1 MIEKG
6 ALPETALLQKY
17 VQSGA
22 YTDCYSTTI
31 STDVSLADFVTAFY
45 TTWLFKLERFIL
57 SVAVSKPST
66 DEEATSLV
74 GGERDR
80 FAAWYVEDRAENQLL
95 MCDFRDQ
102 TRSWFMTSPGRVYF
116 GSAVIPV
123 QKSSY
128 RLLLGFHR
136 LYSRALLAAAKSRL
150 Q

>member
-6 ALPETALLQKY
+6 ALPTTALLQKY

-31 STDVSLADFVTAFY
+31 SADVSLADFVTAFY
-45 TTWLFKLERFIL
+45 TTWLFKLERCIL

-66 DEEATSLV
+66 DEQARSLV
-74 GGERDR
+74 RGERDK
-80 FAAWYVEDRAENQLL
+80 FAAWCVENRADDQLL
-95 MCDFRDQ
+95 MCDFRNQ
-102 TRSWFMTSPGRVYF
+102 TRSWFMVSPGRIYF

-123 QKSSY
+123 QKNSF
-128 RLLLGFHR
+128 RWLLGFHR

>member
-1 MIEKG
+1 MIEES
-6 ALPETALLQKY
+6 ALPKSALLQKY
-17 VQSGA
+17 ARSGA
-22 YTDCYSTTI
+22 YTDCF
-31 STDVSLADFVTAFY
+31 STDILSNVSLAVFVEAFY

-57 SVAVSKPST
+57 RIAVSKPST
-66 DEEATSLV
+66 DDEARRLSNDEL
-74 GGERDR
+74 ER

-102 TRSWFMTSPGRVYF
+102 TRSWFMTTPGRIYF

-123 QKSSY
+123 QKRSF
-128 RLLLGFHR
+128 RWLLGLHR

>member
-1 MIEKG
+1 MIEKS
-6 ALPETALLQKY
+6 ALPATALLHKY

-22 YTDCYSTTI
+22 YTDCYSTKI
-31 STDVSLADFVTAFY
+31 STDVSLSDFVSAFY
-45 TTWLFKLERFIL
+45 TTWLFKLERFVL
-57 SVAVSKPST
+57 RLLVSKPST
-66 DEEATSLV
+66 DEEAGLLSK
-74 GGERDR
+74 GEVEK
-80 FAAWYVEDRAENQLL
+80 FAAWYVEGRTEGQLL

-102 TRSWFMTSPGRVYF
+102 TRSWFMVAPGRIYF

-128 RLLLGFHR
+128 RLLLSFHR

>member
-1 MIEKG
+1 VIEESAPPKSS
-6 ALPETALLQKY
+6 LLQKY
-17 VQSGA
+17 ARSGT
-22 YTDCYSTTI
+22 YTDCF
-31 STDVSLADFVTAFY
+31 STDILSNVSLAAFVEAFY

-57 SVAVSKPST
+57 RIAVSRPST
-66 DEEATSLV
+66 DDEARRLSN
-74 GGERDR
+74 GELER

-102 TRSWFMTSPGRVYF
+102 TRSWFMVSPDRIYF

-123 QKSSY
+123 QKRSF
-128 RLLLGFHR
+128 RWLLGLHR